1 MKLRSIFFLVFTAIS
16 ALVVSAQDPNLLLKE
31 VRLKLEK
38 VADYSAQVHIHANI
52 PMIKIDDVNA
62 KVYYKQPNLFKV
74 ESKGIAILP
83 KQGMGDLTAFL
94 TNEKGYTCALNGSKM
109 IGSVKTQVIS
119 VLPLTEGSDLILV
132 KLWIDPIKD
141 VIMKA
146 QVTSKTNGTLD
157 IDYFYTDQVKYGLPS
172 KLVFTI
178 DVKKFK
184 LPKSVAADLHQTK
197 KKPTNSKEPQDG
209 KIMLDFSNYQVN
221 KGLSTQFFK
230 QKQ

>member
-1 MKLRSIFFLVFTAIS
+1 MKLLSLIFGFLILSATAS
-16 ALVVSAQDPNLLLKE
+16 HWAQDPNLLLKE

-38 VADYSAQVHIHANI
+38 VSDYSAQVHIHANI

-62 KVYYKQPNLFKV
+62 KVYFKSPNLFKV

-94 TNEKGYTCALNGSKM
+94 SNEKGYTCALNGSKM
-109 IGSVKTQVIS
+109 LGNVQTKVIS
-119 VLPLTEGSDLILV
+119 VLPLTENSDLILV

-146 QVTSKTNGTLD
+146 QVTSKANGTLD
-157 IDYFYTDQVKYGLPS
+157 IDYFYADQIKYGLPS

-197 KKPTNSKEPQDG
+197 KKPSNSKEAQDG
-209 KIMLDFSNYQVN
+209 KITLDFSNYQVN

-230 QKQ
+230 QK

>member
-1 MKLRSIFFLVFTAIS
+1 MKILSIFLFVFVAIS
-16 ALVVSAQDPNLLLKE
+16 AHPVLAQDPNLLLKE

-38 VADYSAQVHIHANI
+38 VTDYSAQVHIHANV

-62 KVYYKQPNLFKV
+62 KVYFKQPNLFKV

-94 TNEKGYTCALNGSKM
+94 TNEKGYTSALNGTKM
-109 IGSVKTQVIS
+109 LGSIKTQVIS

-132 KLWIDPIKD
+132 KLWIDPLKD

-197 KKPTNSKEPQDG
+197 KKPTTSKEAQEG
-209 KIMLDFSNYQVN
+209 KITLDFSNYQVN
-221 KGLSTQFFK
+221 KGLTSQFFK
-230 QKQ
+230 QK

>member
-1 MKLRSIFFLVFTAIS
+1 MKLLPLFLGILIVSSTAF
-16 ALVVSAQDPNLLLKE
+16 VRAQDPNLLLKE

-38 VADYSAQVHIHANI
+38 VSDYSAQVHIHANI

-62 KVYYKQPNLFKV
+62 KVYFKQPNLFKV

-94 TNEKGYTCALNGSKM
+94 SNEKGYTCALNGTKM
-109 IGSVKTQVIS
+109 IGSVQTKVIS
-119 VLPLTEGSDLILV
+119 VLPLTENSDLILV

-146 QVTSKTNGTLD
+146 QVTSKANGTLD
-157 IDYFYTDQVKYGLPS
+157 IDYFYADQIKYGLPS

-197 KKPTNSKEPQDG
+197 KKPSNSKEAQDG
-209 KIMLDFSNYQVN
+209 KITLDFSNYQVN

-230 QKQ
+230 QK

>member
-1 MKLRSIFFLVFTAIS
+1 MKILSIFLLTFVAIS
-16 ALVVSAQDPNLLLKE
+16 AQPVLAQDPNLLLKE

-38 VADYSAQVHIHANI
+38 VTDYSAQVHIHANV

-62 KVYYKQPNLFKV
+62 KVYFKQPNLFKV

-94 TNEKGYTCALNGSKM
+94 TNEKGYTCALNGTKM
-109 IGSVKTQVIS
+109 LGSIKTQVIS

-132 KLWIDPIKD
+132 KLWIDPLKD

-197 KKPTNSKEPQDG
+197 KKPTTSKEAQEG
-209 KIMLDFSNYQVN
+209 KITLDFSNYQVN
-221 KGLSTQFFK
+221 KGLTSQFFK
-230 QKQ
+230 QK

>member
-1 MKLRSIFFLVFTAIS
+1 MKIFNLLCALILVCGST
-16 ALVVSAQDPNLLLKE
+16 LAQDPNALLKE

-38 VADYSAQVHIHANI
+38 VTDYSAQVHIHADI

-62 KVYYKQPNLFKV
+62 KVYFKQPNLFKV

-94 TNEKGYTCALNGSKM
+94 TDEKGYTCALNGPKM
-109 IGSVKTQVIS
+109 LGNVKTQVIS
-119 VLPLTEGSDLILV
+119 VLPLKEGSDLILV
-132 KLWIDPIKD
+132 KLWIDPLKD

-146 QVTSKTNGTLD
+146 QVTSKTNGTLE
-157 IDYFYTDQVKYGLPS
+157 IDYLYTDQLKNGLPS

-184 LPKSVAADLHQTK
+184 LPKSMAADLHQTK
-197 KKPTNSKEPQDG
+197 KKASGTKEAQDG
-209 KIMLDFSNYQVN
+209 KITLTFSNYQVN
-221 KGLSTQFFK
+221 KGLKTQFFK
-230 QKQ
+230 Q

>member
-1 MKLRSIFFLVFTAIS
+1 MRIFSIFYSLVFVACS
-16 ALVVSAQDPNLLLKE
+16 LLAQDPNALLKE

-38 VADYSAQVHIHANI
+38 VTDYSAQVHIHANI

-62 KVYYKQPNLFKV
+62 KVFFKQPNLFKV

-83 KQGMGDLTAFL
+83 KQGMGDLNAFL
-94 TNEKGYTCALNGSKM
+94 TNEKGYTCALNGPKM
-109 IGSVKTQVIS
+109 LGNVKTQVIS

-132 KLWIDPIKD
+132 KLWIDPLKD

-157 IDYFYTDQVKYGLPS
+157 IDYFYADQIKYGLPS

-197 KKPTNSKEPQDG
+197 KKDTGSKDLQDG
-209 KIMLDFSNYQVN
+209 KITLTFSNYQVN
-221 KGLSTQFFK
+221 KGLKTQFFK
-230 QKQ
+230 Q

>member
-1 MKLRSIFFLVFTAIS
+1 MKLRSILFFTAIS
-16 ALVVSAQDPNLLLKE
+16 AFALRAQDPNLILKE

-52 PMIKIDDVNA
+52 PMIKIDDVKA
-62 KVYYKQPNLFKV
+62 KVYYKQPNFFKV

-83 KQGMGDLTAFL
+83 KQGMGDITAFL

-109 IGSVKTQVIS
+109 LGSVQTQVIS
-119 VLPLTEGSDLILV
+119 VLPLNDGTDLILV
-132 KLWIDPIKD
+132 KLWIDPLKD
-141 VIMKA
+141 VILKA

-157 IDYFYTDQVKYGLPS
+157 IDYFYADQVKYGLPS
-172 KLVFTI
+172 KMVFTI

-197 KKPTNSKEPQDG
+197 KKPTNSKEAQNG
-209 KIMLDFSNYQVN
+209 KITLELSNYEVN
-221 KGLSTQFFK
+221 KGLSSRFFE
-230 QKQ
+230 

>member
-1 MKLRSIFFLVFTAIS
+1 MKILSIFLLTFVAIS
-16 ALVVSAQDPNLLLKE
+16 AQPVLAQDPNLLLKE

-38 VADYSAQVHIHANI
+38 VTDYSAQVHIHANV

-62 KVYYKQPNLFKV
+62 KVYFKQPNLFKV

-94 TNEKGYTCALNGSKM
+94 TNEKGYTCALNGTKM
-109 IGSVKTQVIS
+109 LGSIKTQVIS

-132 KLWIDPIKD
+132 KLWIDPLKD

-197 KKPTNSKEPQDG
+197 KKPTSTKEAQEG
-209 KIMLDFSNYQVN
+209 KITLDFSNYQVN
-221 KGLSTQFFK
+221 KGLTSQFFK
-230 QKQ
+230 QK

>member
-1 MKLRSIFFLVFTAIS
+1 MKLRSILFLVFVAF
-16 ALVVSAQDPNLLLKE
+16 AAPVLRAQDPNLLLKE

-94 TNEKGYTCALNGSKM
+94 TNEKAYTCALNGSKM

-157 IDYFYTDQVKYGLPS
+157 IDYYYTDQVKYGLPS
-172 KLVFTI
+172 KLEFTI

-197 KKPTNSKEPQDG
+197 KKPTNSKEAQDG
-209 KIMLDFSNYQVN
+209 KITLDFSNYQVN

>member
-1 MKLRSIFFLVFTAIS
+1 MKILSIFLLTFVAIS
-16 ALVVSAQDPNLLLKE
+16 AQPVLAQDPNLLLKE

-38 VADYSAQVHIHANI
+38 VTDYSAQVHIHANV

-62 KVYYKQPNLFKV
+62 KVYFKQPNLFKV

-94 TNEKGYTCALNGSKM
+94 TNEKGYTCALNGTKM
-109 IGSVKTQVIS
+109 LGSIKTQVIS

-132 KLWIDPIKD
+132 KLWIDPLKD

-172 KLVFTI
+172 KLIFTI

-197 KKPTNSKEPQDG
+197 KKPTSTKEAQEG
-209 KIMLDFSNYQVN
+209 KITLDFSNYQVN
-221 KGLSTQFFK
+221 KGLTSQFFK
-230 QKQ
+230 QK

>member
-1 MKLRSIFFLVFTAIS
+1 MKILSIFLFVFVAIS
-16 ALVVSAQDPNLLLKE
+16 AQPVLAQDPNLLLKE

-38 VADYSAQVHIHANI
+38 VTDYSVQVHIHANV

-62 KVYYKQPNLFKV
+62 KVYFKQPNLFKV

-94 TNEKGYTCALNGSKM
+94 TNEKGYTCALNGTKM
-109 IGSVKTQVIS
+109 LGSIKTQVIS

-132 KLWIDPIKD
+132 KLWIDPLKD

-197 KKPTNSKEPQDG
+197 KKPTTSKEAQEG
-209 KIMLDFSNYQVN
+209 KITLDFSNYQVN
-221 KGLSTQFFK
+221 KGLTSQFFK
-230 QKQ
+230 QK

>member
-16 ALVVSAQDPNLLLKE
+16 ALVLRAQDPNLLLKE